1 MLECQ
6 IPVDVPV
13 YDEPVSAPARYKD
26 PSYTNHLLNK
36 CSPSLDDDALD
47 HIAEKLV
54 NTERDDGFLFNIK
67 GNDFR
72 LIVSINF
79 IQQACY
85 VIWFGTHNEYDSINA
100 STISFDINIQNI
112 NPLNFKKI
120 EK

>member
-1 MLECQ
+1 MKILVKRT
-6 IPVDVPV
+6 IHYYISKYP
-13 YDEPVSAPARYKD
+13 
-26 PSYTNHLLNK
+26 L
-36 CSPSLDDDALD
+36 
-47 HIAEKLV
+47 AEKGLLLWV
-54 NTERDDGFLFNIK
+54 NEFSKFDFTNFNELKGVYGNASIINNNRVVFNIK